1 MVTTSHEPQELA
13 FIFFSAAPF
22 SNYFSFISTI
32 RLCLFVFLSNS
43 FSFNPSI
50 LSYLNQ
56 QFLKQIYF
64 LKKPRSCL
72 VLKLRIISVMAL
84 ETWLIKVKKSIAHSL
99 DSVRASAPRAKP
111 AVIKKSSVG
120 VLAFEISGLM
130 SKLLHLWQFLSDK
143 NMIRIRNES
152 ICLEGVRK
160 IVSND
165 DAFLLGLA
173 CAEIVE
179 NLRLLAKSLSRISKR
194 CEDSHLRNFDRY
206 FSEFANTGRDPY
218 NWVLSLKDMDSKI
231 KKMDQYVTATALLHR
246 QMDELSVLE
255 NSLKKASNSHFKDS
269 DISSIKEQK
278 IIDLRQK
285 FLWQK
290 QEVKYLKERSL
301 WCRSFD
307 TVTSLLARSIFTTL
321 AKIKL
326 VFGINHGY
334 PNSLP
339 RSLSASATV
348 YPSENHNTCN
358 FVSGPLVKPPVF
370 NEFFESNTKMLKPPS
385 STLGAAALALHY
397 ANLIIVME
405 KMIRSPQLVGV
416 DARDDLYSMLP
427 NSIRSSLRSRLKGV
441 GFSASDPVLAGE
453 WKDALQKILGWLSPL
468 AHNMIKWQ
476 SERSFEQ
483 QNIIPKTNVLLLQ
496 ALYFANQDKTEAAI
510 TELLVGL
517 NYIWRFE
524 REMNAKA
531 LFECTNFNNFLT
543 LKRSSN

>member
-1 MVTTSHEPQELA
+1 
-13 FIFFSAAPF
+13 
-22 SNYFSFISTI
+22 
-32 RLCLFVFLSNS
+32 
-43 FSFNPSI
+43 
-50 LSYLNQ
+50 
-56 QFLKQIYF
+56 
-64 LKKPRSCL
+64 
-72 VLKLRIISVMAL
+72 MAL
-84 ETWLIKVKKSIAHSL
+84 ETWLIKVKKTIAHSL
-99 DSVRASAPRAKP
+99 VTVRSTGAPRAKT
-111 AVIKKSSVG
+111 ASIKKSSVG

-179 NLRLLAKSLSRISKR
+179 NLRLVAKSLSRISKK
-194 CEDSHLRNFDRY
+194 CEDSHLRSFDR
-206 FSEFANTGRDPY
+206 FFTEFANTGRDPY
-218 NWVLSLKDMDSKI
+218 NWVLSLKNMELKI
-231 KKMDQYVTATALLHR
+231 KKMDQYVTTTSLLHR
-246 QMDELSVLE
+246 QIDELSVLE
-255 NSLKKASNSHFKDS
+255 NSLKKASNSNFKDS
-269 DISSIKEQK
+269 EISIKEQK
-278 IIDLRQK
+278 ILELRQK
-285 FLWQK
+285 YLWQK
-290 QEVKYLKERSL
+290 QEVKYLKDRSL

-321 AKIKL
+321 ARIKL

-348 YPSENHNTCN
+348 YPSENHNTFN
-358 FVSGPLVKPPVF
+358 FVSGPLVNNPPILKVSDH
-370 NEFFESNTKMLKPPS
+370 EFFESNTKVLKPPS
-385 STLGAAALALHY
+385 TTLGAAALALHY

-427 NSIRSSLRSRLKGV
+427 NSVRSSLRSRLKGV

-483 QNIIPKTNVLLLQ
+483 QNLIPKTNVLLLQ
-496 ALYFANQDKTEAAI
+496 TLYFANQEKTEAAI

-531 LFECTNFNNFLT
+531 LFECTNFNNFLN
-543 LKRSSN
+543 LKHSSN

>member
-1 MVTTSHEPQELA
+1 
-13 FIFFSAAPF
+13 
-22 SNYFSFISTI
+22 
-32 RLCLFVFLSNS
+32 
-43 FSFNPSI
+43 
-50 LSYLNQ
+50 
-56 QFLKQIYF
+56 
-64 LKKPRSCL
+64 
-72 VLKLRIISVMAL
+72 MAL
-84 ETWLIKVKKSIAHSL
+84 ETWLIKVRKTIAHSL
-99 DSVRASAPRAKP
+99 DTVRASAPRGGKP
-111 AVIKKSSVG
+111 AAIKKSSVG

-152 ICLEGVRK
+152 ISLEGVRK

-179 NLRLLAKSLSRISKR
+179 NLRLVAKSLSRISKR
-194 CEDSHLRNFDRY
+194 CEDSHLRSFDRL

-218 NWVLSLKDMDSKI
+218 SWVLSLKDMEAKI
-231 KKMDQYVTATALLHR
+231 KKMDQHVTTTALLHR

-255 NSLKKASNSHFKDS
+255 NSLKKASNSQFKDS
-269 DISSIKEQK
+269 DISVKEQK
-278 IIDLRQK
+278 ILELRQK

-321 AKIKL
+321 ARIKL
-326 VFGINHGY
+326 VFGISHGY

-358 FVSGPLVKPPVF
+358 FVSGPLVNPPIVLH
-370 NEFFESNTKMLKPPS
+370 EKKVSDHDFFESNTKVLKPPS

-427 NSIRSSLRSRLKGV
+427 NSVRSSLRSRLKGV

-483 QNIIPKTNVLLLQ
+483 QNLIPKTNVLLLQ
-496 ALYFANQDKTEAAI
+496 TLYFANQDKTEAAI

>member
-1 MVTTSHEPQELA
+1 
-13 FIFFSAAPF
+13 
-22 SNYFSFISTI
+22 
-32 RLCLFVFLSNS
+32 
-43 FSFNPSI
+43 
-50 LSYLNQ
+50 
-56 QFLKQIYF
+56 
-64 LKKPRSCL
+64 
-72 VLKLRIISVMAL
+72 MAL
-84 ETWLIKVKKSIAHSL
+84 ETWLIKVKKTIAQSL
-99 DSVRASAPRAKP
+99 DTVRASAPRGKP
-111 AVIKKSSVG
+111 ATIKKSSAG
-120 VLAFEISGLM
+120 VLAFEISGIM

-179 NLRLLAKSLSRISKR
+179 NLTMVAKSLSRISKK
-194 CEDSHLRNFDRY
+194 CEDSHLRSFDR
-206 FSEFANTGRDPY
+206 FFNEFANTGRDPY
-218 NWVLSLKDMDSKI
+218 NWVLSLKDMESKI
-231 KKMDQYVTATALLHR
+231 KKMDQYVITTALLHR

-255 NSLKKASNSHFKDS
+255 NSLKKTSNSQFKDS
-269 DISSIKEQK
+269 DISIKEQK
-278 IIDLRQK
+278 IIELRQK

-321 AKIKL
+321 ARIKL
-326 VFGINHGY
+326 VFGISHGY

-358 FVSGPLVKPPVF
+358 FVSGPLVNNPPKVSDHD
-370 NEFFESNTKMLKPPS
+370 FFESNTKVLKPPS

-427 NSIRSSLRSRLKGV
+427 NSVRSSLRSRLKGV
-441 GFSASDPVLAGE
+441 GFSASDPVLANE

-483 QNIIPKTNVLLLQ
+483 QNLIPKTNVLLLQ
-496 ALYFANQDKTEAAI
+496 TLYFANQEKTEAAI

-531 LFECTNFNNFLT
+531 LFECTNFNNFLN

>member
-1 MVTTSHEPQELA
+1 
-13 FIFFSAAPF
+13 
-22 SNYFSFISTI
+22 
-32 RLCLFVFLSNS
+32 
-43 FSFNPSI
+43 
-50 LSYLNQ
+50 
-56 QFLKQIYF
+56 
-64 LKKPRSCL
+64 
-72 VLKLRIISVMAL
+72 MAL
-84 ETWLIKVKKSIAHSL
+84 ETWLIKVRKTIAHSL
-99 DSVRASAPRAKP
+99 DTVRASAPLGGKP
-111 AVIKKSSVG
+111 AAIKKSSVG

-152 ICLEGVRK
+152 ISLEGVRK

-179 NLRLLAKSLSRISKR
+179 NLRLVAKSLSRISKR
-194 CEDSHLRNFDRY
+194 CEDSHLRSFDRL

-218 NWVLSLKDMDSKI
+218 SWVLSLKDMESKI
-231 KKMDQYVTATALLHR
+231 KKMDQHVTTTALLHR

-255 NSLKKASNSHFKDS
+255 NSLKKASNSQFKDS
-269 DISSIKEQK
+269 DISVKEQK
-278 IIDLRQK
+278 ILELRQK

-321 AKIKL
+321 ARIKL
-326 VFGINHGY
+326 VFGISHGY
-334 PNSLP
+334 LNSLP

-358 FVSGPLVKPPVF
+358 FVSGPLVNPPIVLREKKVSDH
-370 NEFFESNTKMLKPPS
+370 EFFESNTKVLKPPS

-427 NSIRSSLRSRLKGV
+427 NSVRSSLRSRLKGV

-483 QNIIPKTNVLLLQ
+483 QNLIPKTNVLLLQ
-496 ALYFANQDKTEAAI
+496 TLYFANQDKTEAAI